1 VMLSP
6 AGAGP
11 DGVAVDQVAQVDA
24 LYWLVYQL
32 CLRWMAEPGTEGA
45 LIAVDDAQWSDA
57 STLRLLMRLTL
68 GLEALPITIVVAVR
82 SGEQP
87 PDGLLDRLRYHPDA
101 HVLRPAEL
109 SDEAVAVLVRDRLGA
124 DAASEFC
131 RACATATGGNPFLV
145 GELAASLRD
154 DGSASTAGA
163 AGRVA
168 GMVPSS
174 VLRSV
179 LLRLAR
185 LPAHARSLAQGAAM
199 LGPDAPLRL
208 GAAVAQLSAGDA
220 ERAAEA
226 LLAAGLLRSAD
237 PLLFSHPLVADAV
250 AAEVPQ
256 LARSRAHRRA
266 AEQLA
271 ADGAANE
278 RIAAH
283 LRLTLP
289 GGDPWVVS
297 VLRAAGVRALA
308 RGEAADA
315 AILLERA
322 LGEPCTAADRSSL
335 LVALSQAYAGSAAPQ
350 ALESAAEWEE
360 AIDDPR
366 ERARALQAMARLL
379 FSRGEA
385 RAAVQ
390 SAERG
395 RAALGADDQL
405 AGRILASQVAC
416 MFFVPGA
423 WPETERLLDEL
434 EDGLEAG
441 RWAPEP
447 LLLAQLGTS
456 RGVWGGASADRVR
469 PLAQAMLSVP
479 PDVGEVWQ
487 GDPSMAAALVFVG
500 EYELAERM
508 LQRMAEHARRTGSPV
523 YAGMTA
529 RWRASLRYN
538 QGWIA
543 DAVLDTRQ
551 AIDIAAL
558 GWSSET
564 AWSASVLAVARL
576 ELGDLDGAR
585 DAIAIGMAGDHSSLP
600 HGFLLH
606 ARGEVALA
614 AGDPDAAFAS
624 FTDAGTHLRERYC
637 LTNPAVVPWR
647 TGAATAL
654 VALGEWARAL
664 ELAEIALAEAR
675 PTESSLAVGGALRAA
690 AAASRSG
697 QRIEF
702 LREAVAVLAPSGAQL
717 EHMRALCDLGAALR
731 HARQTRAS
739 REMLDRAVILARQ
752 RGATATARRAQRELR
767 LSGARPSR
775 GPADQQA
782 TRLTP
787 GERRVAELAAQDL
800 SNARI
805 AQRLFITL
813 RTVESHLTQT
823 YRKLGIRSRAGL
835 AQALSEDD
843 HAAVVDG

>member
-1 VMLSP
+1 
-6 AGAGP
+6 
-11 DGVAVDQVAQVDA
+11 
-24 LYWLVYQL
+24 
-32 CLRWMAEPGTEGA
+32 
-45 LIAVDDAQWSDA
+45 
-57 STLRLLMRLTL
+57 
-68 GLEALPITIVVAVR
+68 
-82 SGEQP
+82 
-87 PDGLLDRLRYHPDA
+87 
-101 HVLRPAEL
+101 L

-124 DAASEFC
+124 DAAPEFC
-131 RACATATGGNPFLV
+131 AACATATGGNPFLV
-145 GELAASLRD
+145 GELAASLRG
-154 DGSASTAGA
+154 DGLAPTASA
-163 AGRVA
+163 AGGVA

-185 LPAHARSLAQGAAM
+185 LPAHARALAHAASM
-199 LGPDAPLRL
+199 IGPDAPLRL
-208 GAAVAQLSAGDA
+208 GAAVAQLSADDA

-271 ADGAANE
+271 ADGAAND
-278 RIAAH
+278 RVASH

-308 RGEAADA
+308 RGEALDA
-315 AILLERA
+315 ARLLERA

-366 ERARALQAMARLL
+366 ERARALQGMARLL
-379 FSRGEA
+379 FSRGDA

-390 SAERG
+390 VAERG
-395 RAALGADDQL
+395 RAALQADDQL
-405 AGRILASQVAC
+405 AGRILASEVAC

-423 WPETERLLDEL
+423 WPDTERLLDEL
-434 EDGLEAG
+434 EDGLQTG
-441 RWAPEP
+441 RWPPEP
-447 LLLAQLGTS
+447 LLLAQIGTR
-456 RGVWGGASADRVR
+456 RGVWGGESAERVR
-469 PLAQAMLSVP
+469 PLAEAMLSAP
-479 PDVGEVWQ
+479 PVVGDVWQ
-487 GDPSMAAALVFVG
+487 GDPSMAAALIFVG
-500 EYELAERM
+500 EYQLAERI

-523 YAGMTA
+523 YAAMTA
-529 RWRASLRYN
+529 HWRATLRYN

-543 DAVLDTRQ
+543 DAVLDARQ
-551 AIDIAAL
+551 AIDVEAL

-564 AWSASVLAVARL
+564 AWSARVLAVARL
-576 ELGDLDGAR
+576 ALGDLDGAQ
-585 DAIAIGMAGDHSSLP
+585 DAIATGMAGDHSSLP

-606 ARGEVALA
+606 ASGEVALA
-614 AGDPDAAFAS
+614 AGDPEAALER
-624 FTDAGTHLRERYC
+624 FTEAGAHLRERYC
-637 LTNPAVVPWR
+637 LANPAVVPWR

-654 VALGEWARAL
+654 VALGQRARAL
-664 ELAEIALAEAR
+664 ELADVAVAEAR
-675 PTESSLAVGGALRAA
+675 TTQSPLAVGGALRAA
-690 AAASRSG
+690 AAASRGG
-697 QRIEF
+697 QRLEL
-702 LREAVAVLAPSGAQL
+702 LREAVGVLAPSGAQH

-731 HARQTRAS
+731 QARQTRAA
-739 REMLDRAVILARQ
+739 REVLDRAVVLARQ
-752 RGATATARRAQRELR
+752 RGATATARRAHRELR

-775 GPADQQA
+775 GPDDQQA

-835 AQALSEDD
+835 AQALSEDV
-843 HAAVVDG
+843 HAAVGDG